1 MRESVPA
8 AQAEVI
14 SMYEPNRIINDR
26 LPAVPVRGVIFL
38 PNSDV
43 RVEVGRD
50 FSKNAVAEAEANR
63 DGHVILLFQSNPEIV
78 EPEFADFIEV
88 GLLARISVK
97 IKLPNGNYKIK
108 FEPLSRVQVNDLI
121 TKEPFYLIDFTT
133 MVLHPENLDE
143 EQVLLKMVSKEIVEN
158 AQFLF
163 RDQKKILDAL
173 QSGITSDKLCDLI
186 ASELRISENERARY
200 LTTISINK
208 RLQFLL
214 EDIEKE
220 KNLQSIETKINESV
234 RKSADQSQ
242 KEYYLREKMRAIQE
256 ELGDSK
262 QDDIQKLQEAI
273 DKSDMPK
280 EVKEKALK
288 ELKRYEYLS
297 PNSSESNVARTYL
310 ETLIS
315 IPWQATTADEND
327 INVAIDKLD
336 KDHYGLEKVKERIIE
351 YLSVKMLTGKNPQT
365 ILCLSGPPG
374 VGKTSLAKSIANA
387 LNRKFVKTSLGGVR
401 DEAEIRGHRRTYV
414 GALPGRVING
424 MIKAGVANPVF
435 LIDEIDKLVVDER
448 NDPSSALL
456 EVLDPEQNQFFSDH
470 YVEEPYDLSKV
481 LFIATANYLENIF
494 PPLRDRMEIIE
505 LSSYTEIEKFHIAKN
520 FLVAKQVEAHGL
532 EHARLT
538 IEDDALRVII
548 KDYTREAGVRQLE
561 RLIGSIVRK
570 VIKEILVGKLE
581 HVIVSPD
588 RLTNYLGKP
597 LYTNNQ
603 IQKEDM
609 VGVVTGLAYTEAG
622 GDTLDVEA
630 TFYEGKTSMLTT
642 GNLGN
647 VMKESALAALSYVR
661 TNAKN
666 YGIDPAVFEKS
677 DIHIHVPEGAIPKD
691 GPSAGVTMATA
702 LVSVLSGR
710 KVDRFAGMTGE
721 ITLKGR
727 VLPIGGLKEKAIAA
741 ARSGLRRI
749 VIPKAN
755 EKDVD
760 EIPKE
765 VRDVLE
771 IGFAETIDDVL
782 AFALKH

>member
-1 MRESVPA
+1 
-8 AQAEVI
+8 
-14 SMYEPNRIINDR
+14 MYDATKIFNDR

-50 FSKNAVAEAEANR
+50 FSKNAVFESESNR
-63 DGHVILLFQSNPEIV
+63 DGYVVLLFQQNPEVI
-78 EPEFADFIEV
+78 EPDFADLIEV

-97 IKLPNGNYKIK
+97 IKLPNGNFKIK
-108 FEPLSRVQVNDLI
+108 FEPITRVQINDLI
-121 TKEPFYLIDFTT
+121 TKDPYYLVDFTSL
-133 MVLHPENLDE
+133 VLRPENIDE
-143 EQVLLKMVSKEIVEN
+143 EQVLLKMVTKEVVEN
-158 AQFLF
+158 AAYLF
-163 RDQKKILDAL
+163 RDSKKVLDSM
-173 QSGITSDKLCDLI
+173 QGGITSDKLCDLV
-186 ASELRISENERARY
+186 ASELRISENERTKY
-200 LTTISINK
+200 LTTVSINQ
-208 RLQFLL
+208 RLQYLL

-220 KNLQSIETKINESV
+220 KQLQSIESKINESV
-234 RKSADQSQ
+234 RKSADQNQ

-262 QDDIQKLQEAI
+262 QDDVSKLLEGI
-273 DKSDMPK
+273 EKSDMPK
-280 EVKEKALK
+280 EVKEKAMK

-297 PNSSESNVARTYL
+297 ANSSESNVVRTYL

-315 IPWQATTADEND
+315 IPWQKTTTDEKD
-327 INVAIDKLD
+327 INIAIDKLEQA
-336 KDHYGLEKVKERIIE
+336 HYGLDKVKERIIE

-365 ILCLSGPPG
+365 ILCLYGPPG

-414 GALPGRVING
+414 GALPGRIING
-424 MIKAGVANPVF
+424 MIKAEVSNPVF
-435 LIDEIDKLVVDER
+435 LIDEIDKLTYDDR

-470 YVEEPYDLSKV
+470 YVEENYDLSKV
-481 LFIATANYLENIF
+481 IFIATANYLENV
-494 PPLRDRMEIIE
+494 PAPLRDRMEIIE
-505 LSSYTEIEKFHIAKN
+505 LSSYTEIEKFYIAKR
-520 FLVAKQVEAHGL
+520 FLINKQIDSHGL
-532 EHARLT
+532 DRNK
-538 IEDDALRVII
+538 IIFSDDAIRAII

-561 RLIGSIVRK
+561 RLFGSIVRK
-570 VIKEILVGKLE
+570 VIKEILVNKLDVVQIE
-581 HVIVSPD
+581 SDKLV
-588 RLTNYLGKP
+588 NYLGKP
-597 LYTNNQ
+597 IFHNNQ

-609 VGVVTGLAYTEAG
+609 VGVVTGLAYTIAG

-630 TFYEGKTSMLTT
+630 TYYEGKTSMIST

-647 VMKESALAALSYVR
+647 VMKESAMAALSYVR
-661 TNAKN
+661 TNATKL
-666 YGIDPAVFEKS
+666 GINPELFEKS

-691 GPSAGVTMATA
+691 GPSAGVTIATA

-710 KVDRFAGMTGE
+710 KVDRFIGMTGE

-741 ARSGLRRI
+741 ARSGLKQI
-749 VIPKAN
+749 IIPRGN

-760 EIPKE
+760 DIPKE
-765 VRDVLE
+765 VRDVLKIE
-771 IGFAETIDDVL
+771 FAETIDDVL
-782 AFALKH
+782 KFALKS

>member
-1 MRESVPA
+1 
-8 AQAEVI
+8 
-14 SMYEPNRIINDR
+14 MYEVNRIYNDR
-26 LPAVPVRGVIFL
+26 LPAVPVRGVVFL

-108 FEPLSRVQVNDLI
+108 FEPLARATINDLI
-121 TKEPFYLIDFTT
+121 TKEPYYLIDFTT
-133 MVLHPENLDE
+133 MVLRPENLDE
-143 EQVLLKMVSKEIVEN
+143 EQVLLKMVSKEVVEN

-163 RDQKKILDAL
+163 RDAKKITDAL

-186 ASELRISENERARY
+186 AAELRISENERVKY

-208 RLQFLL
+208 RLQYLL

-262 QDDIQKLQEAI
+262 QDDIQKLQEGI
-273 DKSDMPK
+273 EKSDMPK
-280 EVKEKALK
+280 EVKEKAQK

-297 PNSSESNVARTYL
+297 PNSAEANVARTYL

-315 IPWQATTADEND
+315 IPWQNTTPDEND
-327 INVAIDKLD
+327 INVAIDKLEEA
-336 KDHYGLEKVKERIIE
+336 HYGLEKVKERIVE

-424 MIKAGVANPVF
+424 MIKAGVSNPVF

-505 LSSYTEIEKFHIAKN
+505 LSSYTEIEKFQIARR
-520 FLVAKQVEAHGL
+520 FLVQKEVEAHGL
-532 EHARLT
+532 DLAKLT
-538 IEDDALRVII
+538 IEDDAIRAII

-570 VIKEILVGKLE
+570 AIKEILVGKLD
-581 HVIVSPD
+581 HVTVSPD
-588 RLTNYLGKP
+588 RLSNYLGKP
-597 LYTNNQ
+597 LYFNNV

-630 TFYEGKTSMLTT
+630 TYYEGKTAMLTT

-666 YGIDPAVFEKS
+666 YGIDPTLFEKS

-702 LVSVLSGR
+702 LVSALSQR
-710 KVDRFAGMTGE
+710 KVDRFVGMTGE

-727 VLPIGGLKEKAIAA
+727 VLPIGGLKEKAISA
-741 ARSGLRRI
+741 ARSGLKRI
-749 VIPKAN
+749 IIPKGN
-755 EKDVD
+755 EKDVE

-771 IGFAETIDDVL
+771 IGFAETIDEVL
-782 AFALKH
+782 AFALKN

>member
-1 MRESVPA
+1 
-8 AQAEVI
+8 
-14 SMYEPNRIINDR
+14 MYDPTKIFNDR

-50 FSKNAVAEAEANR
+50 FSKNAIFESESNR
-63 DGHVILLFQSNPEIV
+63 DGYVVLLFQSNPEIV
-78 EPEFADFIEV
+78 EPEFADLIEV

-97 IKLPNGNYKIK
+97 IKLPNGNFKIK
-108 FEPLSRVQVNDLI
+108 FEPITRVTINDLI
-121 TKEPFYLIDFTT
+121 TKDPFYLIDFTS
-133 MVLHPENLDE
+133 MVLRPENLDE
-143 EQVLLKMVSKEIVEN
+143 EQVLLKMVTKEVIEN
-158 AQFLF
+158 AAYLF
-163 RDQKKILDAL
+163 RDSKKVLDTM
-173 QSGITSDKLCDLI
+173 QGGITSDKLCDLI
-186 ASELRISENERARY
+186 ASELRISENERAKY
-200 LTTISINK
+200 LTTISINI
-208 RLQFLL
+208 RLQYLL

-220 KNLQSIETKINESV
+220 KQLQSIESKINESV
-234 RKSADQSQ
+234 RKSADQNQ

-262 QDDIQKLQEAI
+262 QDDVSKLMEGI
-273 DKSDMPK
+273 NNSDMPK
-280 EVKEKALK
+280 EVKDKALK

-297 PNSSESNVARTYL
+297 ANSSESNVVRTYL

-315 IPWQATTADEND
+315 IPWQKTTVDEKD
-327 INVAIDKLD
+327 INVAIDKLEQA
-336 KDHYGLEKVKERIIE
+336 HYGLEKVKERIIE

-365 ILCLSGPPG
+365 ILCLYGPPG

-387 LNRKFVKTSLGGVR
+387 LNREFVKTSLGGVR

-414 GALPGRVING
+414 GALPGRIING
-424 MIKAGVANPVF
+424 MIKAEVSNPVF
-435 LIDEIDKLVVDER
+435 LIDEIDKLTVDER

-470 YVEEPYDLSKV
+470 YVEENYDLSKV
-481 LFIATANYLENIF
+481 IFIATANYLENV
-494 PPLRDRMEIIE
+494 PAPLRDRMEIIE
-505 LSSYTEIEKFHIAKN
+505 LSSYTEIEKFHIATR
-520 FLVAKQVEAHGL
+520 FLINKQIDNHGL
-532 EHARLT
+532 DRSKIVITDEAIRH
-538 IEDDALRVII
+538 II

-561 RLIGSIVRK
+561 RLFGSIVRK
-570 VIKEILVGKLE
+570 VIKEILVNKLE
-581 HVIVSPD
+581 MVSID
-588 RLTNYLGKP
+588 AKDLTNYLGKP
-597 LYTNNQ
+597 LFHNNQ

-609 VGVVTGLAYTEAG
+609 VGVVTGLAYTVAG

-630 TFYEGKTSMLTT
+630 TYYQGKVGMFST

-647 VMKESALAALSYVR
+647 VMKESAMAALSYVR
-661 TNAKN
+661 TNADKL
-666 YGIDPAVFEKS
+666 GINKEIFEKS

-702 LVSVLSGR
+702 LVSVLSNR
-710 KVDRFAGMTGE
+710 KVDRFTGMTGE

-741 ARSGLRRI
+741 ARSGLKQI
-749 VIPKAN
+749 IIPRGN

-765 VRDVLE
+765 VRDVLK
-771 IGFAETIDDVL
+771 IDFAETIDDVL
-782 AFALKH
+782 AYAIKS

>member
-1 MRESVPA
+1 
-8 AQAEVI
+8 
-14 SMYEPNRIINDR
+14 MYDQTKIFNDR

-50 FSKNAVAEAEANR
+50 FSKNAIFESESNR
-63 DGHVILLFQSNPEIV
+63 DGYVILLFQSNPEIV
-78 EPEFADFIEV
+78 EPEFTDLIEV

-97 IKLPNGNYKIK
+97 IKLPNGNFKIK
-108 FEPLSRVQVNDLI
+108 FEPITRVQINDLI
-121 TKEPFYLIDFTT
+121 TKDPYYLIDFTS
-133 MVLHPENLDE
+133 MVLRPENLDE
-143 EQVLLKMVSKEIVEN
+143 EQVLLKMVTKEVVEN
-158 AQFLF
+158 AAYLF
-163 RDQKKILDAL
+163 RDSKKVLDSM
-173 QSGITSDKLCDLI
+173 QGGITSDKLCDLI
-186 ASELRISENERARY
+186 ASELRISENERSKY
-200 LTTISINK
+200 LVTISINK
-208 RLQFLL
+208 RLQYLL

-220 KNLQSIETKINESV
+220 KQLQSIESKINESV
-234 RKSADQSQ
+234 RKSADQNQ

-262 QDDIQKLQEAI
+262 QDDVSKLLEGI
-273 DKSDMPK
+273 NNSDMPK

-297 PNSSESNVARTYL
+297 ANSSESNVVRTYL

-315 IPWQATTADEND
+315 IPWQKTTSDEKE
-327 INVAIDKLD
+327 INNAINKLEEA
-336 KDHYGLEKVKERIIE
+336 HYGLDKVKERIIE

-414 GALPGRVING
+414 GALPGRIING
-424 MIKAGVANPVF
+424 MIKAEVSNPVF
-435 LIDEIDKLVVDER
+435 LIDEIDKLTYDDR

-470 YVEEPYDLSKV
+470 YVEENYDLSKV
-481 LFIATANYLENIF
+481 LFIATANYLENV
-494 PPLRDRMEIIE
+494 PAPLRDRMEIIE
-505 LSSYTEIEKFHIAKN
+505 LSSYTEIEKFHIAHR
-520 FLVAKQVEAHGL
+520 FLINKQVDSHGL
-532 EHARLT
+532 DRAKIIFT
-538 IEDDALRVII
+538 DDAIRSII

-570 VIKEILVGKLE
+570 VIKEILVNKLE
-581 HVIVSPD
+581 IVKID
-588 RLTNYLGKP
+588 VDNLINYLGKP
-597 LYTNNQ
+597 LFHNNQ

-609 VGVVTGLAYTEAG
+609 VGVVTGLAYTVAG

-630 TFYEGKTSMLTT
+630 TYYEGKTGMVST

-647 VMKESALAALSYVR
+647 VMKESAMAALSYVR
-661 TNAKN
+661 TNADTL
-666 YGIDPAVFEKS
+666 GIKKELFEKS

-691 GPSAGVTMATA
+691 GPSAGVTIATA

-710 KVDRFAGMTGE
+710 KVDRFTGMTGE

-741 ARSGLRRI
+741 ARSGLKQI
-749 VIPKAN
+749 VIPRGN

-760 EIPKE
+760 DIPKE
-765 VRDVLE
+765 VRDVLKIE
-771 IGFAETIDDVL
+771 FAETLDDVL
-782 AFALKH
+782 SFALKK